1 VKRLSDGR
9 VEALALAII
18 GRLEKQRDFK
28 ITDRGV
34 ALRLVVTRLKEAF
47 QVDPELDRAVRAR
60 ISSLHRPV
68 PEGSRE
74 WELLY
79 RQYLDELSRRGAPGR
94 GRG

>member
-9 VEALALAII
+9 IEALALAIV

-28 ITDRGV
+28 IADRGV
-34 ALRLVVTRLKEAF
+34 TLKLVANRLKEAF
-47 QVDPELDRAVRAR
+47 QVDSELDRAVRAR
-60 ISSLHRPV
+60 IGSLHRPV

-79 RQYLDELSRRGAPGR
+79 RQYLDELSRRGPAGR